1 MSNSEIELL
10 KLCKLLEIESMLLTR
25 MRDSWY
31 TSIFALDL
39 TSWDEMLAIS
49 FAVKEEY

>member
-1 MSNSEIELL
+1 
-10 KLCKLLEIESMLLTR
+10 MLLTR

-31 TSIFALDL
+31 TSIFELDR